1 MHIFSEDNKNN
12 KNNRAYATPLSL
24 LFVLFLL
31 SLVSACARQGYPTG
45 GPKDETP
52 PVALGTR
59 PANESRGFDGKEF
72 YIQFDE
78 YVVLKNAT
86 ENVLVSPPMKEKPEF
101 TTKGKGVLVKLK
113 DTLQANTTYL
123 FQFKE
128 AIADFTEGN
137 LLPSYEYVFST
148 GEAMDTMMLSGQV
161 VDARNG
167 KAWKENVTVMAYR
180 VERGETPQS
189 FGQLPSRRGAT
200 MENEGQLPSGR
211 RATMESDTM
220 ATTVQPDYVT
230 RCDKE
235 GNFAFHYIPE
245 GRYRL
250 VALEDKN
257 RNLHV
262 DATDPVAWDTTLVAS
277 HPQVRRLP
285 ASDSIQDNLL
295 AINAIKQSSNQA
307 ITLRLSVP
315 ENRQQRIL
323 KSEFAEAGRI
333 TIVSQLPMQNPRIE
347 DERAQWQWRLN
358 EKRDTLTAWCFDAK
372 RDSARLV
379 ISDTGLQDTL
389 KLRYTASRKGGR
401 RMAGAKEEKAPLM
414 KALCEGNKAYYD
426 DLRLAFANPIVEV
439 ADSATAEVMHLKD
452 STVSRCAVVLDI
464 NGIVARIMATDIKS
478 GEQYRVR
485 LAGGLFTDLY
495 GNRNDSLVFTMTPKD
510 YGTLSIDIDNRMGAP
525 LVVEVLDS
533 KDTVVASQAL
543 ARSGNL
549 RFLHLPSGDYRLRA
563 VVDADSNG
571 RWTPGD
577 YRRQRQPEQSVLFEK
592 TLSLRE
598 KWEMEER
605 WTVEAPKAKAL
616 ERKTV
621 LDSPKTL
628 MPATPGTLP
637 IRTSTPKG
645 RK

>member
-1 MHIFSEDNKNN
+1 MHIFSEDNRKECVNVLMRERVSADA
-12 KNNRAYATPLSL
+12 KALSL
-24 LFVLFLL
+24 LFVLSLL

-148 GEAMDTMMLSGQV
+148 GEAMDTLMLDGQV

-167 KAWKENVTVMAYR
+167 KAWKESVTVMAYR
-180 VERGETPQS
+180 VESGE
-189 FGQLPSRRGAT
+189 RRV
-200 MENEGQLPSGR
+200 EN
-211 RATMESDTM
+211 DTM

-257 RNLHV
+257 RNLRV

-277 HPQVRRLP
+277 HPQARRLA

-358 EKRDTLTAWCFDAK
+358 ERRDTLTAWCFDAK

-414 KALCEGNKAYYD
+414 KALCDGNKAYYD

-452 STVSRCAVVLDI
+452 STVSRCAVVLDKG
-464 NGIVARIMATDIKS
+464 GIVARIMATDIKS

-495 GNRNDSLVFTMTPKD
+495 GNRSDSLVFTMTPKD

-605 WTVEAPKAKAL
+605 WTVEPPKAKSL

>member
-1 MHIFSEDNKNN
+1 MHIFSEDNRKECVNVLMRERVSADA
-12 KNNRAYATPLSL
+12 KALSL
-24 LFVLFLL
+24 LFVLSLL

-148 GEAMDTMMLSGQV
+148 GEAMDTLMLDGQV

-167 KAWKENVTVMAYR
+167 KAWKESVTVMAYR
-180 VERGETPQS
+180 VESGE
-189 FGQLPSRRGAT
+189 RRVESGERRV
-200 MENEGQLPSGR
+200 EN
-211 RATMESDTM
+211 DTM

-257 RNLHV
+257 RNLRV

-277 HPQVRRLP
+277 HPATQPLSHSATQP
-285 ASDSIQDNLL
+285 P
-295 AINAIKQSSNQA
+295 SNSATQP
-307 ITLRLSVP
+307 LRISAP

-358 EKRDTLTAWCFDAK
+358 ERRDTLTAWCFDAK

-452 STVSRCAVVLDI
+452 STVSRCAVVLDKG
-464 NGIVARIMATDIKS
+464 GIVARIMATDIKS
-478 GEQYRVR
+478 GEQYLVR

-495 GNRNDSLVFTMTPKD
+495 GNRSDSLVFTMTPKD

-605 WTVEAPKAKAL
+605 WTVEPPKAKSL

>member
-1 MHIFSEDNKNN
+1 MRRLCHKRFVC
-12 KNNRAYATPLSL
+12 ASL
-24 LFVLFLL
+24 FFILHSSFLIG
-31 SLVSACARQGYPTG
+31 SCARQGYPTG

-161 VDARNG
+161 VDARSG
-167 KAWKENVTVMAYR
+167 KAWKESVTVMAYR
-180 VERGETPQS
+180 VESGE
-189 FGQLPSRRGAT
+189 RRV
-200 MENEGQLPSGR
+200 
-211 RATMESDTM
+211 ESDTM

-257 RNLHV
+257 RNLRV
-262 DATDPVAWDTTLVAS
+262 DATDPVAWDTMLVAS
-277 HPQVRRLP
+277 HPQARRLP
-285 ASDSIQDNLL
+285 ASDSTQDNLL
-295 AINAIKQSSNQA
+295 AANAIKQSNNQA
-307 ITLRLSVP
+307 ITLRLSAP

-333 TIVSQLPMQNPRIE
+333 VIVSQLPMQNPHLV

-389 KLRYTASRKGGR
+389 KLRYTVSRKGGR

-414 KALCEGNKAYYD
+414 KALCDGNKAYYD
-426 DLRLAFANPIVEV
+426 DLRLAFTNPIVEV
-439 ADSATAEVMHLKD
+439 ADSATAEIMYLKD
-452 STVSRCAVVLDI
+452 STVSRHPVVLDTD
-464 NGIVARIMATDIKS
+464 GIVARIMATGIKS

-485 LAGGLFTDLY
+485 LAEGLFTDLY
-495 GNRNDSLVFTMTPKD
+495 GNRSDSLVFTLTPKD

-533 KDTVVASQAL
+533 RDTVVQLSPLNAQQSTL
-543 ARSGNL
+543 K
-549 RFLHLPSGDYRLRA
+549 FLHLPSGDYRLRA

-577 YRRQRQPEQSVLFEK
+577 YRLQRQPELFILFEK

-605 WTVEAPKAKAL
+605 WTVEPPKPKTP
-616 ERKTV
+616 ERKV
-621 LDSPKTL
+621 LDGSRALT
-628 MPATPGTLP
+628 PAITPLQPSKPMG
-637 IRTSTPKG
+637 KQ
-645 RK
+645 

>member
-24 LFVLFLL
+24 LFVLSLL

-148 GEAMDTMMLSGQV
+148 GEAMDTLMLDGQV

-167 KAWKENVTVMAYR
+167 KAWKESVTVMAYR
-180 VERGETPQS
+180 VESGE
-189 FGQLPSRRGAT
+189 RRVESGEWRT
-200 MENEGQLPSGR
+200 ESGERRVEN
-211 RATMESDTM
+211 DTM

-257 RNLHV
+257 RNLRV

-277 HPQVRRLP
+277 HPQARRLA

-315 ENRQQRIL
+315 ESRQQRIL

-358 EKRDTLTAWCFDAK
+358 ERRDTLTAWCFDAK

-401 RMAGAKEEKAPLM
+401 RVAGAKEEKAPLM
-414 KALCEGNKAYYD
+414 KALCDGNKAYYD

-464 NGIVARIMATDIKS
+464 GGIVARIMATGIKS

-495 GNRNDSLVFTMTPKD
+495 GNRSDSLVFTMTPKD
-510 YGTLSIDIDNRMGAP
+510 YGTLSIDIDNCMGAP

-605 WTVEAPKAKAL
+605 WTVEPPKAKTL

-621 LDSPKTL
+621 LDSPQML

>member
-1 MHIFSEDNKNN
+1 MHIFSEDNRKECVNVLMRERVSADA
-12 KNNRAYATPLSL
+12 KALSL
-24 LFVLFLL
+24 LFVLSLL

-148 GEAMDTMMLSGQV
+148 GEAMDTLMLDGQV

-167 KAWKENVTVMAYR
+167 KAWKESVTVMAYR
-180 VERGETPQS
+180 VESGE
-189 FGQLPSRRGAT
+189 RRVESGERRT
-200 MENEGQLPSGR
+200 EN
-211 RATMESDTM
+211 DTM

-245 GRYRL
+245 GRYHL

-257 RNLHV
+257 RNLRV

-277 HPQVRRLP
+277 HPQARRLA

-295 AINAIKQSSNQA
+295 AINAIKQSNNQA

-464 NGIVARIMATDIKS
+464 GGIVARIMATDIKS

-605 WTVEAPKAKAL
+605 WTVEPPKAKSL

>member
-1 MHIFSEDNKNN
+1 MHIFSEDNRKECVNVLMRERVSADA
-12 KNNRAYATPLSL
+12 KALSL
-24 LFVLFLL
+24 LFVLSLL

-148 GEAMDTMMLSGQV
+148 GEAMDTLMLDGQV

-167 KAWKENVTVMAYR
+167 KAWKESVTVMAYR
-180 VERGETPQS
+180 VESGE
-189 FGQLPSRRGAT
+189 RRVESGERRV
-200 MENEGQLPSGR
+200 EN
-211 RATMESDTM
+211 DTM

-257 RNLHV
+257 RNLRV

-277 HPQVRRLP
+277 HPATQPLSHSATQP
-285 ASDSIQDNLL
+285 P
-295 AINAIKQSSNQA
+295 SNSATQP
-307 ITLRLSVP
+307 LRISAP

-358 EKRDTLTAWCFDAK
+358 ERRDTLTAWCFDAK

-464 NGIVARIMATDIKS
+464 DGIVARIMATDIKS

-495 GNRNDSLVFTMTPKD
+495 GNRSDSLVFTMTPKD

-605 WTVEAPKAKAL
+605 WTVEPPKAKTL

>member
-1 MHIFSEDNKNN
+1 MHIFSEDNRKECVNVLMRERVSADA
-12 KNNRAYATPLSL
+12 KALSL
-24 LFVLFLL
+24 LFVLSLL

-148 GEAMDTMMLSGQV
+148 GEAMDTLMLDGQV

-167 KAWKENVTVMAYR
+167 KAWKESVTVMAYR
-180 VERGETPQS
+180 VESGE
-189 FGQLPSRRGAT
+189 RRVESGERRV
-200 MENEGQLPSGR
+200 EN
-211 RATMESDTM
+211 DTM

-257 RNLHV
+257 RNLRV

-277 HPQVRRLP
+277 HPQARRLA

-358 EKRDTLTAWCFDAK
+358 ERRDTLTAWCFDAK

-414 KALCEGNKAYYD
+414 KALCDGNKAYYD
-426 DLRLAFANPIVEV
+426 DLRLAFTNPIVEV
-439 ADSATAEVMHLKD
+439 ADSATAEVMLLKD

-495 GNRNDSLVFTMTPKD
+495 GNRSDSLVFTMTPKD

-605 WTVEAPKAKAL
+605 WTVEPPKAKTL

>member
-1 MHIFSEDNKNN
+1 MHIFSEDNKSN

-24 LFVLFLL
+24 LFVLSLL

-59 PANESRGFDGKEF
+59 PANESRGFNGKEF

-148 GEAMDTMMLSGQV
+148 GEAMDTLMLDGQV

-167 KAWKENVTVMAYR
+167 KAWKESVTVMAYR
-180 VERGETPQS
+180 VESGE
-189 FGQLPSRRGAT
+189 RRV
-200 MENEGQLPSGR
+200 EN
-211 RATMESDTM
+211 DTM

-235 GNFAFHYIPE
+235 GKFAFHYIPE

-257 RNLHV
+257 RNLRV

-277 HPQVRRLP
+277 HPQARPLP
-285 ASDSIQDNLL
+285 ASDSIQDNLP
-295 AINAIKQSSNQA
+295 AVNAIKQSNNQA
-307 ITLRLSVP
+307 ITLRLSAP

-401 RMAGAKEEKAPLM
+401 RMAGAKKEKAPLM
-414 KALCEGNKAYYD
+414 KALCDGNKAYYD
-426 DLRLAFANPIVEV
+426 DLRLAFTNPIVEV
-439 ADSATAEVMHLKD
+439 ADSATAEVMLLND
-452 STVSRCAVVLDI
+452 SIVSRCAVVLDS

-485 LAGGLFTDLY
+485 LAEGLFTDLY
-495 GNRNDSLVFTMTPKD
+495 GNRSDSLVFTMTPKD
-510 YGTLSIDIDNRMGAP
+510 YGTLSIDIDNRMGSP

-533 KDTVVASQAL
+533 KDTVVASQVL
-543 ARSGNL
+543 ARSGKL
-549 RFLHLPSGDYRLRA
+549 RFLHLPSGDYRLRT
-563 VVDADSNG
+563 VVDADNNG

-577 YRRQRQPEQSVLFEK
+577 YRRQRQPEQSILFEK

-605 WTVEAPKAKAL
+605 WTVEPPKAKTL
-616 ERKTV
+616 EQKTI
-621 LDSPKTL
+621 LDRPKTL
-628 MPATPGTLP
+628 MPTTPGTLP
-637 IRTSTPKG
+637 VRTAKPIGKQ
-645 RK
+645 

>member
-1 MHIFSEDNKNN
+1 MHIFSEDNRKECVNVLMRERVSADA
-12 KNNRAYATPLSL
+12 KALSL
-24 LFVLFLL
+24 LFVLSLL

-148 GEAMDTMMLSGQV
+148 GEAMDTLMLDGQV

-167 KAWKENVTVMAYR
+167 KAWKESVTVMAYR
-180 VERGETPQS
+180 VESGE
-189 FGQLPSRRGAT
+189 RRVESGERRT
-200 MENEGQLPSGR
+200 EN
-211 RATMESDTM
+211 DTM

-245 GRYRL
+245 GRYHL

-257 RNLHV
+257 RNLRV

-277 HPQVRRLP
+277 HPQARRL
-285 ASDSIQDNLL
+285 AVSDSIQDNLL
-295 AINAIKQSSNQA
+295 AINAIKQSNNHA

-315 ENRQQRIL
+315 ESRQQRIM

-464 NGIVARIMATDIKS
+464 GGIVARIMATDIKS

-510 YGTLSIDIDNRMGAP
+510 YGTLSIDIDNRMGSP

-605 WTVEAPKAKAL
+605 WTVEPPKAKSL

>member
-1 MHIFSEDNKNN
+1 MRH
-12 KNNRAYATPLSL
+12 R
-24 LFVLFLL
+24 
-31 SLVSACARQGYPTG
+31 LVAIVGLVTLVALCSCARQGYPTG

-123 FQFKE
+123 FQFKD

-180 VERGETPQS
+180 VESGE
-189 FGQLPSRRGAT
+189 RRV
-200 MENEGQLPSGR
+200 EN
-211 RATMESDTM
+211 DTM

-257 RNLHV
+257 RNLRV

-295 AINAIKQSSNQA
+295 AINAIKQSNNQA

-315 ENRQQRIL
+315 ENRQQRIM

-333 TIVSQLPMQNPRIE
+333 TIVSQLPMQNPHIE

-358 EKRDTLTAWCFDAK
+358 ERRDTLTAWCFDAK

-401 RMAGAKEEKAPLM
+401 RMAGAKEEKTPLM
-414 KALCEGNKAYYD
+414 KALCDGNKAYYD
-426 DLRLAFANPIVEV
+426 DLRLAFVNPIVEV

-452 STVSRCAVVLDI
+452 STASRCAVVLDI

-495 GNRNDSLVFTMTPKD
+495 GNRSDSLVFTMTPKD
-510 YGTLSIDIDNRMGAP
+510 YGTLSIDIDNHMGAP

-605 WTVEAPKAKAL
+605 WTVEPPKAKSL

-637 IRTSTPKG
+637 VRTSKPMGKQ
-645 RK
+645 

>member
-1 MHIFSEDNKNN
+1 
-12 KNNRAYATPLSL
+12 
-24 LFVLFLL
+24 
-31 SLVSACARQGYPTG
+31 
-45 GPKDETP
+45 
-52 PVALGTR
+52 VALGTR

-148 GEAMDTMMLSGQV
+148 GEAMDTLMLDGQV

-167 KAWKENVTVMAYR
+167 KAWKESVTVMAYR
-180 VERGETPQS
+180 VESGE
-189 FGQLPSRRGAT
+189 RRV
-200 MENEGQLPSGR
+200 EN
-211 RATMESDTM
+211 DTM
-220 ATTVQPDYVT
+220 ATTVQPDFVT

-257 RNLHV
+257 RNLRV
-262 DATDPVAWDTTLVAS
+262 DATDPVAWDTMLVAS
-277 HPQVRRLP
+277 HPQARRLP

-295 AINAIKQSSNQA
+295 AANAIKQSSNQA
-307 ITLRLSVP
+307 ITLRLSAP

-333 TIVSQLPMQNPRIE
+333 VIVSQLPMQNPHLE

-358 EKRDTLTAWCFDAK
+358 ERRDTLTAWCFDAK

-414 KALCEGNKAYYD
+414 KALCDGNKAYYD

-452 STVSRCAVVLDI
+452 STVSRCPVVLDTD
-464 NGIVARIMATDIKS
+464 GIVARIMATGIKS

-485 LAGGLFTDLY
+485 LAEGLFTDLY
-495 GNRNDSLVFTMTPKD
+495 GNRSDSLVFTLTPKD

-533 KDTVVASQAL
+533 RDTVVQLSTLNTQQSTL
-543 ARSGNL
+543 K
-549 RFLHLPSGDYRLRA
+549 FLHLPSGDYRLRA

-605 WTVEAPKAKAL
+605 WTVEPPKPKTP
-616 ERKTV
+616 ERKV
-621 LDSPKTL
+621 LDGPRALTPAASPLRPSKP
-628 MPATPGTLP
+628 MD
-637 IRTSTPKG
+637 KQ
-645 RK
+645 

>member
-12 KNNRAYATPLSL
+12 KNNRVYATPLSL
-24 LFVLFLL
+24 LFVLSLL

-148 GEAMDTMMLSGQV
+148 GEAMDTLMLDGQV

-167 KAWKENVTVMAYR
+167 KAWKESVTVMAYR
-180 VERGETPQS
+180 VESGE
-189 FGQLPSRRGAT
+189 RRV
-200 MENEGQLPSGR
+200 ESGER
-211 RATMESDTM
+211 RVESDTM

-257 RNLHV
+257 RNLRV

-277 HPQVRRLP
+277 HPQARRLA

-315 ENRQQRIL
+315 ESRQQRIL

-452 STVSRCAVVLDI
+452 STVSHCAVVLDKG
-464 NGIVARIMATDIKS
+464 GIVARIMATDIKS

-495 GNRNDSLVFTMTPKD
+495 GNRSDSLVFTMTPKD

-533 KDTVVASQAL
+533 KDTVVVSQAL

-605 WTVEAPKAKAL
+605 WTVEPPKAKTL

>member
-1 MHIFSEDNKNN
+1 MHIFSEDNRKECVNVLMRERVSADA
-12 KNNRAYATPLSL
+12 KALSL
-24 LFVLFLL
+24 LFVLSLL

-123 FQFKE
+123 FQFKD

-148 GEAMDTMMLSGQV
+148 GEAMDTLMLGGQV

-167 KAWKENVTVMAYR
+167 KAWKESVTVMAYR
-180 VERGETPQS
+180 VESGE
-189 FGQLPSRRGAT
+189 RRVESGERRT
-200 MENEGQLPSGR
+200 EN
-211 RATMESDTM
+211 DTM

-257 RNLHV
+257 RNLRV

-277 HPQVRRLP
+277 HPATQPPNHSATQQPSHP
-285 ASDSIQDNLL
+285 ATQPPSHSATQP
-295 AINAIKQSSNQA
+295 
-307 ITLRLSVP
+307 LRLSVP

-401 RMAGAKEEKAPLM
+401 RVAGAKEEKAPLM

-426 DLRLAFANPIVEV
+426 DLRLAFDNPIVEV

-464 NGIVARIMATDIKS
+464 GGIVARIMATDIKS

-495 GNRNDSLVFTMTPKD
+495 GNRSDSLVFTMTPKD

-605 WTVEAPKAKAL
+605 WTVEPAKAKVPESKILDAPRAL
-616 ERKTV
+616 T
-621 LDSPKTL
+621 
-628 MPATPGTLP
+628 PAITPLQPSKPMG
-637 IRTSTPKG
+637 KQ
-645 RK
+645 

>member
-1 MHIFSEDNKNN
+1 M
-12 KNNRAYATPLSL
+12 LSL
-24 LFVLFLL
+24 TI
-31 SLVSACARQGYPTG
+31 ACARQGYPTG
-45 GPKDETP
+45 GPKDEQP
-52 PVALGTR
+52 PEALGTR
-59 PANESRGFDGKEF
+59 PANESRGFNGKEF

-101 TTKGKGVLVKLK
+101 TTKGKGVLVKIK

-148 GEAMDTMMLSGQV
+148 GDAMDTLMLSGQV
-161 VDARNG
+161 LDARSG
-167 KAWKENVTVMAYR
+167 KPWKESVTVMAYR
-180 VERGETPQS
+180 AENGERRT
-189 FGQLPSRRGAT
+189 
-200 MENEGQLPSGR
+200 EN
-211 RATMESDTM
+211 DTL
-220 ATTVQPDYVT
+220 AITQQPNYVT

-235 GNFAFHYIPE
+235 GRFAFHYIPE

-257 RNLHV
+257 RNLRV
-262 DATDPVAWDTTLVAS
+262 DPTDPVAWDTTLYAS
-277 HPQVRRLP
+277 HSAPTKDT
-285 ASDSIQDNLL
+285 ASAHSPL
-295 AINAIKQSSNQA
+295 
-307 ITLRLSVP
+307 TLRLSAP
-315 ENRQQRIL
+315 ESRQQRIL
-323 KSEFAEAGRI
+323 KSEFSEAGRI
-333 TIVSQLPMQNPRIE
+333 VIVSQLPMQNPHLE
-347 DERAQWQWRLN
+347 GEELVWRLN
-358 EKRDTLTAWCFDAK
+358 ARRDTLTAWCLDAK

-379 ISDTGLQDTL
+379 ISDVDLQDTL
-389 KLRYTASRKGGR
+389 KLRYAAPRKGGR
-401 RMAGAKEEKAPLM
+401 RTLGAKENKTPLT
-414 KALCEGNKAYYD
+414 KTLCDGNKAYYD
-426 DLRLAFANPIVEV
+426 DLRLAFTNPIVSV
-439 ADSATAEVMHLKD
+439 ADSAMAEVMYLKD
-452 STVSRCAVVLDI
+452 SSVSHSPLVLDSS
-464 NGIVARIMATDIKS
+464 GIMARIMASGIKS

-485 LAGGLFTDLY
+485 IAEGLFTDLY
-495 GNRNDSLVFTMTPKD
+495 GNRSDSLVFTMTPKD

-605 WTVEAPKAKAL
+605 WTVEPPKL
-616 ERKTV
+616 KTSEHKKI
-621 LDSPKTL
+621 LDGPQMLTPAITPIQSSKT
-628 MPATPGTLP
+628 
-637 IRTSTPKG
+637 KG
-645 RK
+645 NQ

>member
-1 MHIFSEDNKNN
+1 MHIFSEDNRKECVNVLMRERVSADA
-12 KNNRAYATPLSL
+12 KALSL
-24 LFVLFLL
+24 LFVLSLL

-148 GEAMDTMMLSGQV
+148 GEAMDTLMLDGQV

-167 KAWKENVTVMAYR
+167 KAWKESVTVMAYR
-180 VERGETPQS
+180 VESGE
-189 FGQLPSRRGAT
+189 
-200 MENEGQLPSGR
+200 R
-211 RATMESDTM
+211 RAENGERRTENDTM

-257 RNLHV
+257 RNLRV

-277 HPQVRRLP
+277 HPQARRLA

-295 AINAIKQSSNQA
+295 AINAIKQSNNQA

-315 ENRQQRIL
+315 ESRQQRIL

-414 KALCEGNKAYYD
+414 KALCDGNKAYYD

-464 NGIVARIMATDIKS
+464 DGIVARIMATDIKS

-495 GNRNDSLVFTMTPKD
+495 GNRSDSLVFTMTPKD

-533 KDTVVASQAL
+533 KDTVVASQSL

-605 WTVEAPKAKAL
+605 WTVEPPKAKSL

-621 LDSPKTL
+621 LDGSNTL

>member
-1 MHIFSEDNKNN
+1 MHIFSEDNRKECVNVLMRERVSADA
-12 KNNRAYATPLSL
+12 KALSL
-24 LFVLFLL
+24 LFVLSLL

-148 GEAMDTMMLSGQV
+148 GEAMDTLMLDGQV

-167 KAWKENVTVMAYR
+167 KAWKESVTVMAYR
-180 VERGETPQS
+180 VESGE
-189 FGQLPSRRGAT
+189 RRVESGERRV
-200 MENEGQLPSGR
+200 EN
-211 RATMESDTM
+211 DTM

-257 RNLHV
+257 RNLRV

-277 HPQVRRLP
+277 HPATQPLSHSATQP
-285 ASDSIQDNLL
+285 
-295 AINAIKQSSNQA
+295 
-307 ITLRLSVP
+307 LRLSVP

-358 EKRDTLTAWCFDAK
+358 ERRDTLTAWCFDAK

-452 STVSRCAVVLDI
+452 STVSRCAVVLDKG
-464 NGIVARIMATDIKS
+464 GIVARIMATDIKS

-495 GNRNDSLVFTMTPKD
+495 GNRSDSLVFTMTPKD

-577 YRRQRQPEQSVLFEK
+577 YCRQRQPEQSVLFEK

-605 WTVEAPKAKAL
+605 WTVEPPKAKTL